1 MYLRGGL
8 GKQRWQAGFV
18 LVTALVSS
26 LLTPIT
32 PARASVHTFP
42 SAPVFDPSQPQ
53 PGTHVVQPG
62 ENLFRIGLRYGLTV
76 TQLMMANGLTNPDQ
90 IYAGQILIIPFGNAT
105 TTLPQTGSALGTG
118 GTTHTVQP
126 GETLSGIAQQYGVS
140 MAALATVNGIN
151 NPSRIYV
158 GQVLSIPGRG
168 GNASP
173 VSNASGTAG
182 RSTTY
187 TVQRGDTLLR
197 IATRYNV
204 TVSALMAANQ
214 LANADR
220 IYVGQSLIIPA
231 GSGTATGGPA
241 YTANAPIPTVRQGK
255 QIIVV
260 LSQQQV
266 FAYENGILV
275 RQFVVSTGL
284 PGTPTV
290 TGNFTIYAK
299 YPSQYMVGPDYNLP
313 NVPWVMY
320 FYRGYS
326 FHGTY
331 WHNNFGRPMS
341 HGCIN
346 MRTAEAEWLY
356 NWAPI
361 GTPVLVIY

>member
-1 MYLRGGL
+1 MYLRRRL
-8 GKQRWQAGFV
+8 SKQRWQAGFA
-18 LVTALVSS
+18 LITALVLS

-32 PARASVHTFP
+32 PARASIHP
-42 SAPVFDPSQPQ
+42 SSSTPISDPSQPQ

-76 TQLMMANGLTNPDQ
+76 TQLMAANGLTNPDQ
-90 IYAGQILIIPFGNAT
+90 IYAGQILVIPSGNLAT
-105 TTLPQTGSALGTG
+105 VSSQTGQTLAAG
-118 GTTHTVQP
+118 GMTHTVRP
-126 GETLSGIAQQYGVS
+126 GETLSAIAQRYGISVATL
-140 MAALATVNGIN
+140 AAANGIN
-151 NPSRIYV
+151 NPSRIYA
-158 GQVLSIPGRG
+158 GQILSIPGRG
-168 GNASP
+168 GNASG
-173 VSNASGTAG
+173 ASGSSNIGG

-204 TVSALMAANQ
+204 TVNAIMAANQ
-214 LANADR
+214 LANANR
-220 IYVGQSLIIPA
+220 IYVGQTLVIPA
-231 GSGTATGGPA
+231 GNGTATGGPA
-241 YTANAPIPTVRQGK
+241 YASNAPAPTIRQGR

-266 FAYENGILV
+266 FAYENGVLL
-275 RQFVVSTGL
+275 RQFMVSTGL

-290 TGNFTIYAK
+290 TGSFAIYAK
-299 YPSQYMVGPDYNLP
+299 YPSQHMVGPDYNLP

>member
-1 MYLRGGL
+1 MYLQRGL
-8 GKQRWQAGFV
+8 AKQRWQAGLV
-18 LVTALVSS
+18 LATALILS
-26 LLTPIT
+26 LLAPVA
-32 PARASVHTFP
+32 PARASVHASP
-42 SAPVFDPSQPQ
+42 SAPICDPSQPQ

-76 TQLMMANGLTNPDQ
+76 TQLMVANGLSNPDQ
-90 IYAGQILIIPFGNAT
+90 IYAGQVLIIPSSNTAT
-105 TTLPQTGSALGTG
+105 ASAPAAG
-118 GTTHTVQP
+118 GTTHTVQA
-126 GETLSGIAQQYGVS
+126 GETLSGIAQRYGIP
-140 MAALATVNGIN
+140 MATLAAVNGIS
-151 NPSRIYV
+151 NPSRIYA
-158 GQVLSIPGRG
+158 GQVLSIPSRG
-168 GNASP
+168 SSTLPVNSP
-173 VSNASGTAG
+173 SGTAG
-182 RSTTY
+182 QSTTY
-187 TVQRGDTLLR
+187 IVQRGDTLLR

-204 TVSALMAANQ
+204 TVNAIMVANQ
-214 LANADR
+214 LTNANR
-220 IYVGQSLIIPA
+220 IYVGQRLIIPA
-231 GSGTATGGPA
+231 GGGTATGGPT
-241 YTANAPIPTVRQGK
+241 YTTNAPAPTVRQGK

-266 FAYENGILV
+266 FAYENGVLI